1 MAQGVNN
8 RNIGRPS
15 LGDKKLPQRTIMSDW
30 EIEQF
35 LKENPG
41 VNASII
47 FRRAAHSIMP
57 KDADTIRL
65 QKLAQEISDER
76 AVLAIKEAE
85 YNSLKAR
92 IEDRER
98 IQLELR
104 LEKDY
109 HAWYFRSL
117 VHAEIFSIQHMPAVS
132 PDSIVREY
140 LRERI
145 QSYEVMETET
155 GWKLTDRAT
164 GATKRLL
171 RHFIGE
177 GGNLIPAEGKT
188 FLAPTEEGLY
198 SMYSLRIDYKLFEAE
213 FLKNP
218 RMEDMPLEFFR
229 RFSPVIRA
237 NTTEKEESIK
247 REVKQKMMPSYVS
260 PPEVSTEEAKNRIEK
275 PWGERQ

>member
-98 IQLELR
+98 I
-104 LEKDY
+104 
-109 HAWYFRSL
+109 H
-117 VHAEIFSIQHMPAVS
+117 
-132 PDSIVREY
+132 
-140 LRERI
+140 
-145 QSYEVMETET
+145 
-155 GWKLTDRAT
+155 
-164 GATKRLL
+164 
-171 RHFIGE
+171 
-177 GGNLIPAEGKT
+177 
-188 FLAPTEEGLY
+188 
-198 SMYSLRIDYKLFEAE
+198 
-213 FLKNP
+213 
-218 RMEDMPLEFFR
+218 
-229 RFSPVIRA
+229 
-237 NTTEKEESIK
+237 
-247 REVKQKMMPSYVS
+247 
-260 PPEVSTEEAKNRIEK
+260 
-275 PWGERQ
+275 